1 MNAMG
6 RSAEQYDFD
15 VLIVGGGMVGASLAC
30 ALGGQSLRIAVVEP
44 VPLPDPGQPSYDD
57 RSVALAWGARR
68 VFEAIGV
75 WDALAAAVTPIAE
88 IHVSD
93 RGHFGATRM
102 KAAAAG
108 FDALGYVVENR
119 DLGRLFAGLLPGLPN
134 VDLICPARLQALE
147 IEPGRVRARLD
158 CAGSPRELSARVLIG
173 ADGGQSAVRRLGG
186 IGAETVDY
194 GQSAVIANITPEQP
208 HANRAWERFTE
219 DGPLALLPM
228 SGNRCSL
235 VWTVP
240 RSRSDGILAL
250 PDAEFLAVL
259 QRRFGYRLGRF
270 ERAGARVAYPLI
282 RVSAA
287 RHVAAR
293 LALIGNAAHTLHP
306 VAGQGFNLGLRD
318 VAALAEVITDAHR
331 AGEDIGGPETLARY
345 QRWRAADQQR
355 VLTLTDGLVRIFSN
369 DFTPLAFVRNAGMVA
384 LDLLPPLKRAMMRQT
399 MGLAGR
405 LPRLARGL
413 PL

>member
-1 MNAMG
+1 MMTRG
-6 RSAEQYDFD
+6 TDRHD
-15 VLIVGGGMVGASLAC
+15 VDILIVGGGMVGASLAC

-44 VPLPDPGQPSYDD
+44 VPFAAPGQPSYDD

-68 VFEAIGV
+68 VFEAMGV
-75 WDALAAAVTPIAE
+75 WDRLAAAVTPITE

-102 KAAAAG
+102 QAATIG

-119 DLGRLFAGLLPGLPN
+119 DLGRLFAGLLPDLPN
-134 VDLICPARLQALE
+134 VDMLCPARLQSLE
-147 IEPGRVRARLD
+147 VEQDRVLARLD
-158 CAGSPRELSARVLIG
+158 CAGKPRELSARVLIG

-186 IGAETVDY
+186 IGAQTVDY

-208 HANRAWERFTE
+208 HANRAWERFTA

-228 SGNRCSL
+228 SDNRCSL
-235 VWTVP
+235 VWTTP

-250 PDAEFLAVL
+250 PDAEFLDAL
-259 QRRFGYRLGRF
+259 QRRFGNRLGRL
-270 ERAGARVAYPLI
+270 ERTGVRAAYPLI

-287 RHVAAR
+287 RYAGSR

-318 VAALAEVITDAHR
+318 VAALAEIITDAHR
-331 AGEDIGGPETLARY
+331 AGEDIGGPDALARY
-345 QRWRAADQQR
+345 QRWRAVDQRR

-369 DFTPLAFVRNAGMVA
+369 DFLPLTLARNAGMVA
-384 LDLLPPLKRAMMRQT
+384 LDLLPPLKRVMMRQT